1 MTSGLIEAVAATGV
15 IRATFPALSRE
26 IAGLPVA
33 YFDGP
38 GGTQVPQPVIDAI
51 ADYLAHHNANTHWA
65 YPTSLETDA
74 IISEARRAVADL
86 LGSQPEEI
94 AFGANMTT
102 ITMHLARALGRR
114 WGPGDEVVVTELD
127 HHANIAPWQALAR
140 ERGITLRSIP
150 FRPETGE
157 LDLGELERVLSNR
170 TRLVAIGAASN
181 ALGTI
186 NDVAQVREMARQ
198 VGALIFVDAVHL
210 TPHRRIDVQAM
221 GCDFLACSAYKFY
234 GPHIGI
240 LFGRKDRMR
249 SLDLPKLEPAPDNV
263 PDRFETGTQNH
274 EGIAGVLAT
283 VDWLASLADGG
294 TSRADRLQ
302 RVYAAMHQR
311 EAPLFEQLWDG
322 LGAIP
327 SVTRYGPP
335 PGRPRTGTMSF
346 VVDGVP
352 SRDVAARLA
361 EKGLFVSNGDFYAT
375 TVVERLGHAKD
386 GMVRVG
392 LSIYSTS
399 EEVDRVV
406 EAVSE
411 LQ

>member
-1 MTSGLIEAVAATGV
+1 
-15 IRATFPALSRE
+15 
-26 IAGLPVA
+26 
-33 YFDGP
+33 
-38 GGTQVPQPVIDAI
+38 
-51 ADYLAHHNANTHWA
+51 
-65 YPTSLETDA
+65 
-74 IISEARRAVADL
+74 
-86 LGSQPEEI
+86 
-94 AFGANMTT
+94 
-102 ITMHLARALGRR
+102 
-114 WGPGDEVVVTELD
+114 
-127 HHANIAPWQALAR
+127 
-140 ERGITLRSIP
+140 
-150 FRPETGE
+150 
-157 LDLGELERVLSNR
+157 
-170 TRLVAIGAASN
+170 
-181 ALGTI
+181 
-186 NDVAQVREMARQ
+186 
-198 VGALIFVDAVHL
+198 
-210 TPHRRIDVQAM
+210 
-221 GCDFLACSAYKFY
+221 
-234 GPHIGI
+234 
-240 LFGRKDRMR
+240 
-249 SLDLPKLEPAPDNV
+249 
-263 PDRFETGTQNH
+263 
-274 EGIAGVLAT
+274 
-283 VDWLASLADGG
+283 
-294 TSRADRLQ
+294 
-302 RVYAAMHQR
+302 MHQR